1 MKRILF
7 FLFLIIAFDL
17 VADTFAISDPDAP
30 PRIGARKNVV
40 IAEGDTVEMDIA
52 GNDMDVIVEGVLN
65 GDIALLK
72 GYMHIFPGGVV
83 NGDIALAMTDA
94 DIDSGAVING
104 DMAIFMGDVEIDDD
118 ASINGEISHFSMGK
132 KWMDIF
138 DVEREKRLWY
148 IPFISFIGRILIL
161 SFIVFVG
168 RNAVLKSAEYV
179 KERKGKVI
187 LWGTLFLLLMVPIM
201 LTLILTIV
209 GIALLPI
216 LFIIY
221 IVIAV
226 VGEAIGSLYLGSMF
240 FNGDLYKNPY
250 LLIILGSLIPFV
262 FELVSPYIPGIWG
275 GISTVVAGI
284 INIGIVIVGSGG
296 YIEYWICRKKGC

>member
-1 MKRILF
+1 MKKIFFILF
-7 FLFLIIAFDL
+7 LMVSFGLI
-17 VADTFAISDPDAP
+17 ADTLSVSDPDAP
-30 PRIGARKNVV
+30 PKVGARKNIV

-104 DMAIFMGDVEIDDD
+104 DMAIFMGDVDINDD
-118 ASINGEISHFSMGK
+118 ASINGDVSRFAMK
-132 KWMDIF
+132 KGWMDIF
-138 DVEREKRLWY
+138 NIESDKKMWY
-148 IPFISFIGRILIL
+148 LPFLSFIGRILIL
-161 SFIVFVG
+161 SFVVFVG
-168 RNAVLKSAEYV
+168 RNAVLKSGEYI

-187 LWGTLFLLLMVPIM
+187 LWGVLFILFFVPLI
-201 LTLILTIV
+201 LTLILTVV

-221 IVIAV
+221 IIVAI

-262 FELVSPYIPGIWG
+262 FEFVSPYIPGMWG
-275 GISTVVAGI
+275 AASTVIAGI

-296 YIEYWICRKKGC
+296 YIEYWVCRKKGC